1 MPELP
6 EVETVRRG
14 LAPHLVGRRIAR
26 ARTKRADLRFPF
38 PPRFAKRLEG
48 RRVEA
53 LSRRAKYLLAELDD
67 GTIWV
72 THLGMTG
79 RWSVIGA
86 PAPSGKVGAGFPSE
100 GAATK
105 IRQPGDFYYAEP
117 PDPAHTHVIVEIE
130 KGAKGQHVCLEYND
144 PRRFGYM
151 DLIAREAFDAH
162 PWFKNLGPEP
172 LGNEFSASYLAE
184 AFAGKKANVKAAL
197 LDQRV
202 VAGLGNIYVVEA
214 LHRAG
219 IAPARAAGSVSKP
232 RLEKLAPAI
241 RAVLEEAIA
250 VGGSTLSDYA
260 SVDGR
265 QGGFQQRF
273 RVYDREGEPC
283 AKPKCG
289 GGIKR
294 AVHSGRSTF
303 WCPRCQR

>member
-14 LAPHLVGRRIAR
+14 LAPHLVGARIAK
-26 ARTKRADLRFPF
+26 AQTKRADLRFPF
-38 PPRFAKRLEG
+38 PKRFAERLEG

-53 LSRRAKYLLAELDD
+53 LRRRAKYLLAELDD
-67 GTIWV
+67 GYIWV

-86 PAPSGKVGAGFPSE
+86 K
-100 GAATK
+100 
-105 IRQPGDFYYAEP
+105 RQPGDFYYAEP
-117 PDPAHTHVIVEIE
+117 PNPAHTHVVLDMEAGR
-130 KGAKGQHVCLEYND
+130 KGEATRLEFND

-151 DLIAREAFDAH
+151 DLIARDAFDSH
-162 PWFKNLGPEP
+162 PWFKGLGPEP
-172 LGNEFSASYLAE
+172 LGNEFHAPYLAE
-184 AFAGKKANVKAAL
+184 AFAGKKANLKAAL

-219 IAPARAAGSVSKP
+219 IAPVCAAGSVSKP
-232 RLEKLAPAI
+232 RLEKLSVAI
-241 RAVLEEAIA
+241 REVLEEAIA

-260 SVDGR
+260 SVDGA

-273 RVYDREGEPC
+273 RVYDREGARC
-283 AKPKCG
+283 VTPKCG
-289 GGIKR
+289 GAIKR
-294 AVHSGRSTF
+294 AVHGGRSTF
-303 WCPRCQR
+303 WCAKCQR